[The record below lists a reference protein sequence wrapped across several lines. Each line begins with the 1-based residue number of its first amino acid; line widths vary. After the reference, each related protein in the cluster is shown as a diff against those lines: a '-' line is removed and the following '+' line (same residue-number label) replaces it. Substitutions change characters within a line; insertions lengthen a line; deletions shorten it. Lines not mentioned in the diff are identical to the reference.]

1 MKNYPPQFKADAVVL
16 YRSRPEATIRQ
27 AAADLGHQP
36 GNPAE
41 LADLIGRD
49 FITDQANTKYV
60 GAVLHSD
67 HGPSTAAGLSPTPA
81 AKRASPSPR
90 ARSAPARTTHSP
102 SRSTRPA
109 NGRPQGRRAWDTE
122 HEAHPDLFRW
132 LHRYNTIRRHYRLG
146 HRSPIAFE

>member
-1 MKNYPPQFKADAVVL
+1 MRNYPPQFKADAVVL

-41 LADLIGRD
+41 LGDLIGRD

-67 HGPSTAAGLSPTPA
+67 HGAQYCSRAFADACREAGVPQSLGAIGSSADNALAESFNATC
-81 AKRASPSPR
+81 KRATPGP
-90 ARSAPARTTHSP
+90 P
-102 SRSTRPA
+102 
-109 NGRPQGRRAWDTE
+109 G
-122 HEAHPDLFRW
+122 
-132 LHRYNTIRRHYRLG
+132 LG
-146 HRSPIAFE
+146 HRARGPSGPLPLAAPLQHHPTPLPPRPPQPDRL